1 MISSRKI
8 IPLSYFEQFGP
19 DFLIFKTN
27 IKEPKQYFQV
37 RRQIIWGNKFI
48 KYKGKSLM
56 IENWI
61 NSGII
66 FINDIIDDQGNISEV
81 VILQNLICKQNW
93 MSETSIVKK
102 SIPAEWKQIIKNEE
116 SIMTKVNISFLNTSI
131 YLNSQYLNNQ
141 TSKNIYKNILNS
153 QNISI
158 PLGFSI

>member
-1 MISSRKI
+1 
-8 IPLSYFEQFGP
+8 
-19 DFLIFKTN
+19 
-27 IKEPKQYFQV
+27 
-37 RRQIIWGNKFI
+37 
-48 KYKGKSLM
+48 M

-116 SIMTKVNISFLNTSI
+116 SIMTKVNVSFFNTPI
-131 YLNSQYLNNQ
+131 YLKSQNLNNQ
-141 TSKNIYKNILNS
+141 TSKNIYKNLLNS

-158 PLGFSI
+158 PMVFSIWLKKINIKFYSEIEKRLTFVSSNIKENKFRCF